1 MRSQLMRT
9 PRARQQGMSI
19 WALLLIAALLLI
31 VGGAGLRAA
40 PSVIEHLAIR
50 NAVAEASRESSIKDI
65 RDTFQR
71 QADIND
77 ITSISGKDLI
87 IEQDGDRLKVSYQY
101 EKLIPLAGPVSL
113 LIDYKG
119 GSDQ

>member
-1 MRSQLMRT
+1 MYS
-9 PRARQQGMSI
+9 PRARQRGMSI

-40 PSVIEHLAIR
+40 PSVIEHMAIR
-50 NAVAEASRESSIKDI
+50 SAVAEASRESSIKDI

-87 IEQDGDRLKVSYQY
+87 IEQDGDRLRVSYQY

-119 GSDQ
+119 GSNQ